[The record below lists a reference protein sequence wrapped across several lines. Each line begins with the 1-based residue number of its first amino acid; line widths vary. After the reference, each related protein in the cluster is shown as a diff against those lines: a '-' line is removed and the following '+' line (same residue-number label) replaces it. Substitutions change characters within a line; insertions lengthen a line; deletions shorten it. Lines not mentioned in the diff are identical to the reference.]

1 MIGVGLAWAARWSA
15 RLLLVA
21 AGIWLLGFL
30 VGDLWTVVF
39 PTLLAIVLATV
50 FWPPAAFLRRH
61 RFAPAL
67 ASGVVVVVG
76 IVVIGVLITL
86 VGSAVA
92 GSLPQIVA
100 SVVTGVQSVR
110 DWISG
115 PPLNLA
121 DSQLTALV
129 QQVTTRIQESVST
142 IAAGVLAGV
151 GSIASGVITFVL
163 VLILTFLFVKD
174 GPRFLPWVHSVAGPS
189 AGGHLAEVLRRIWV
203 TVGSF
208 IRQQAVV
215 SLVDAVLIGLG
226 LVIVG
231 VPLALPLAVLTF
243 LGGFIPIIGAFV
255 AGAVAVLV
263 ALVNNGFAAGVTV
276 LVIVVVGAADRGQR
290 AAARAAVARPRAARG
305 GRAARHH
312 RGQHAVRHRGRVPR
326 RAGYGGL
333 RGGAA
338 LPRRADRRPDG
349 ARARP

>member
-1 MIGVGLAWAARWSA
+1 
-15 RLLLVA
+15 
-21 AGIWLLGFL
+21 
-30 VGDLWTVVF
+30 
-39 PTLLAIVLATV
+39 
-50 FWPPAAFLRRH
+50 
-61 RFAPAL
+61 
-67 ASGVVVVVG
+67 
-76 IVVIGVLITL
+76 VLITL
-86 VGSAVA
+86 VGTAVA
-92 GSLPQIVA
+92 GSLPQIVS
-100 SVVTGVQSVR
+100 SVVTGVQGIRV
-110 DWISG
+110 WIAG

-121 DSQLTALV
+121 DSQLTALI

-142 IAAGVLAGV
+142 IAAGVLTGV

-174 GPRFLPWVHSVAGPS
+174 GPRFLPWVHRVAGPS

-263 ALVNNGFAAGVTV
+263 ALVNNGLAAGVTV
-276 LVIVVVGAADRGQR
+276 LVIVVVVQQIEGNVLQPVLQSRGLGLH
-290 AAARAAVARPRAARG
+290 AAVVLLAITAGSTLYGIAGAFLAVPVTAAF
-305 GRAARHH
+305 
-312 RGQHAVRHRGRVPR
+312 AVV
-326 RAGYGGL
+326 L
-333 RGGAA
+333 RYLGEQIDERT
-338 LPRRADRRPDG
+338 PPDPEPDPDLTAEHDPELG
-349 ARARP
+349 SAS